1 MSPVNRNAAPF
12 VLRPYQEHAVNAI
25 EAAWNGERRP
35 SGTGTVN
42 RVATVAAT
50 GLGKTVVFSELIRRA
65 HDRGERSIVLVHR
78 EELADQAMR
87 KVHSMLPGASVGLV
101 KAERDEW
108 DADVV
113 VASVPTLGRS
123 AKRRERIPRDRFG
136 IGIADECHHAAADT
150 WQRTMHHFGAFD
162 GRPWAGFTATMS
174 RGDDR
179 QLGETWSEVVA
190 EYDISFGIRNKF
202 LVPVS
207 GKRIRV
213 KNLLLDQVKR
223 SRGDYQDAD
232 LGEAME
238 DADAGNTIA
247 DAYLKHADGRRAA
260 MFSPTKSTARRF
272 ADDLNERGIPTEV
285 VLGETTTEERT
296 AIYERFRLGTTK
308 VISSCMVITE
318 GWDAPWA
325 EVAVMARPTSSNALY
340 IQCIGRVLRP
350 FPAGGK
356 QSALV
361 LDVVGASERNRL
373 VSLVELHDLKDIAPY
388 DAFPDGGDDPD
399 DVVGLGQLD
408 DGPRY
413 IEGEIV
419 ASEIELFDTSDS
431 AWLRTNAG
439 VWFVPTKTAY
449 FYLWPKKDGSFGLG
463 RKPVGGPQRK
473 HGVVLENNLTLEG
486 GMAWAE
492 RYALDEEDGIASISD
507 RHANWRRKRPSEA
520 LRRAA
525 SAFHLPIDGLNQ
537 GQVGDLLTVAKASLS
552 LPIPAN

>member
-1 MSPVNRNAAPF
+1 
-12 VLRPYQEHAVNAI
+12 
-25 EAAWNGERRP
+25 
-35 SGTGTVN
+35 
-42 RVATVAAT
+42 
-50 GLGKTVVFSELIRRA
+50 
-65 HDRGERSIVLVHR
+65 
-78 EELADQAMR
+78 
-87 KVHSMLPGASVGLV
+87 
-101 KAERDEW
+101 
-108 DADVV
+108 
-113 VASVPTLGRS
+113 
-123 AKRRERIPRDRFG
+123 
-136 IGIADECHHAAADT
+136 
-150 WQRTMHHFGAFD
+150 MHHFGAFD

-179 QLGETWSEVVA
+179 QLGETWTEVTS

-213 KNLLLDQVKR
+213 KNLKLDEVKR

-285 VLGETTTEERT
+285 VLGETTTEERQG
-296 AIYERFRLGTTK
+296 IYDRFRTGVTK

-325 EVAVMARPTSSNALY
+325 EVAIMARPTSSNALY

-361 LDVVGASERNRL
+361 LDVVGASEKNKL
-373 VSLVELHDLKDIAPY
+373 VSLVELHEIRDIAPY
-388 DAFPDGGDDPD
+388 DAFPDREDDPD
-399 DVVGLGQLD
+399 GVPLGLD
-408 DGPRY
+408 DGPTY

-431 AWLRTNAG
+431 AWLQTSAG
-439 VWFVPTKTAY
+439 VWFIPTKTAY

-463 RKPVGGPQRK
+463 KKLVGGPQRK

-492 RYALDEEDGIASISD
+492 RYALDEEGGFASISN
-507 RHANWRRKRPSEA
+507 RHASWRKKRPSEA
-520 LRRAA
+520 LQRAA
-525 SAFHLPIDGLNQ
+525 RAFRLPVDGLNQ